1 MNKYLEDQNTLMREY
16 GFSELINARRVLS
29 RPFIELPLRNQERLF
44 YDLSRRLRR
53 FAGHAAIAYTIIPD
67 MEKGKF
73 KREECSAKAANLRDY
88 IEHKGNR
95 NVSITGVSGQG
106 KSYLTMYLLRRFEDR
121 QRIIFSFKPDDHEVH
136 LGIPVIDAKEC
147 LPNPFRDI
155 NAFSEAYM
163 TAFFG
168 ERVSSGIQLQQT
180 PAFLQEIASQS
191 SDWKSFMKTIG
202 EKRRTASKNQIE
214 TLNAI
219 EQNVKSLVIEDMDS
233 VELAN
238 ESTVFDF
245 SSLQTKQSQNFY
257 AELMLRQIYREM
269 EERRRT
275 NVIVCID
282 EAHRLTKSYHTILD
296 VMAREIRDKGMLWII
311 TQNLIDILP
320 EMRANFGTKFTFKLG
335 DADLQILSYNQLV
348 RFSVSMLQP
357 RQFTDIEFPESQ
369 AFAPVFTYIP
379 DGTEYRET
387 QKILAAVREERME
400 EGAGGRGKDIDYRKE
415 ALRILG
421 ERMSYA
427 TEMGKEISVKYGIT
441 KDQAKLRLKAILE
454 ELKNNNEVGRVKY
467 LRDGKPIVMYYSKSP
482 NLTNL
487 HTGMQSQ
494 AVDILNELG
503 VKINRVSTTGER
515 SAFDIE
521 TDFFMV
527 EIETGLKHS
536 MEDLKERIA
545 GTNLRVIIIVP
556 NRELI
561 DKYQGLGER
570 VLATTLDSLKEML
583 TVPEHN
589 STPKVQR

>member
-1 MNKYLEDQNTLMREY
+1 MREY

-29 RPFIELPLRNQERLF
+29 KPLLELPLRNEQRLF

-53 FAGHAAIAYTIIPD
+53 FSGHTALAYNIIPD
-67 MEKGKF
+67 VERGKF
-73 KREECSAKAANLRDY
+73 RREECSPKAANLRDY

-106 KSYLTMYLLRRFEDR
+106 KSYLTMHLLKKFEDR
-121 QRIIFSFKPDDHEVH
+121 ERIIFSFKPDDHEVH

-147 LPNPFRDI
+147 LPNPFRDV

-168 ERVSSGIQLQQT
+168 EKVSSGIQLQQT
-180 PAFLQEIASQS
+180 PAFLQEIASKS
-191 SDWKSFMKTIG
+191 NDWKSFMKTIG
-202 EKRRTASKNQIE
+202 EKRKSASKNQIE

-219 EQNVKSLVIEDMDS
+219 EQNVKSLIIEDMGN

-245 SSLQTKQSQNFY
+245 STLPTKQAQNFY

-269 EERRRT
+269 EDRKRT
-275 NVIVCID
+275 DVLICID

-296 VMAREIRDKGMLWII
+296 VMSREIRDKGMLWII

-335 DADLQILSYNQLV
+335 DADLQLLSYNSLV

-357 RQFTDIEFPESQ
+357 RQFVDIEFPESNS
-369 AFAPVFTYIP
+369 FAPVLTYIP
-379 DGTEYRET
+379 DGSEYRET
-387 QKILAAVREERME
+387 PRILAAVREAGME
-400 EGAGGRGKDIDYRKE
+400 EEAGGRGKDIDYRE
-415 ALRILG
+415 EVLRILSD
-421 ERMSYA
+421 RMSYA
-427 TEMGKEISVKYGIT
+427 TEMGKEISSKYGIE
-441 KDQAKLRLKAILE
+441 KDQAKLRIKSILE
-454 ELKNNNEVGRVKY
+454 EMKNNNEVGRVKY

-482 NLTNL
+482 NLSNL

-494 AVDILNELG
+494 AVDILTELG
-503 VKINRVSTTGER
+503 VSVNKISTTGER
-515 SAFDIE
+515 GAFDIE

-536 MEDLKERIA
+536 LEDLKERIA

-570 VLATTLDSLKEML
+570 VMVMTMDSVRGML
-583 TVPEHN
+583 SEPVRSN
-589 STPKVQR
+589 NAKSV

>member
-1 MNKYLEDQNTLMREY
+1 MREY

-29 RPFIELPLRNQERLF
+29 KPLIELPLRNEQRLF

-53 FAGHAAIAYTIIPD
+53 FSGHTALAYNIIPD
-67 MEKGKF
+67 LERGKF
-73 KREECSAKAANLRDY
+73 RREECSPKAANLRDY

-106 KSYLTMYLLRRFEDR
+106 KSYLTMHLLKKFEDR

-147 LPNPFRDI
+147 LPNPFSDV
-155 NAFSEAYM
+155 NAFSESYM

-168 ERVSSGIQLQQT
+168 EKVSSGIQLQQT

-191 SDWKSFMKTIG
+191 SDWKSFMKTIS
-202 EKRRTASKNQIE
+202 EKRKSASKNQIE

-219 EQNVKSLVIEDMDS
+219 EQNVKSLIIEDMGN

-245 SSLQTKQSQNFY
+245 STLPTKQAQNFY

-269 EERRRT
+269 EDRKR
-275 NVIVCID
+275 VDVLICID

-296 VMAREIRDKGMLWII
+296 VMSREIRDKGMLWII

-335 DADLQILSYNQLV
+335 DADLQLLSYNSLV

-357 RQFTDIEFPESQ
+357 RQFVDIEFPESNS
-369 AFAPVFTYIP
+369 FAPVLTYIP
-379 DGTEYRET
+379 DGSEYKET
-387 QKILAAVREERME
+387 PRILAAVRKAGME
-400 EGAGGRGKDIDYRKE
+400 EGAGGRGKDIDYRE
-415 ALRILG
+415 EVLRILSD
-421 ERMSYA
+421 RMSYA
-427 TEMGKEISVKYGIT
+427 TEMGKEISSKYGIE
-441 KDQAKLRLKAILE
+441 KDQAKLRIKSILE
-454 ELKNNNEVGRVKY
+454 DMKNNNEVGRVKY
-467 LRDGKPIVMYYSKSP
+467 LREGKPIVMYYSKNP
-482 NLTNL
+482 NLSNL

-494 AVDILNELG
+494 AVDILTELG
-503 VKINRVSTTGER
+503 VSVNKISTTGER
-515 SAFDIE
+515 GAFDIE

-536 MEDLKERIA
+536 LEDLKERIA

-556 NRELI
+556 NKELM
-561 DKYQGLGER
+561 DKYKGLGER
-570 VLATTLDSLKEML
+570 VMVMTMDSLREML
-583 TVPEHN
+583 TETEKRVH
-589 STPKVQR
+589 S

>member
-1 MNKYLEDQNTLMREY
+1 MGKC
-16 GFSELINARRVLS
+16 GFPELINARRVLS
-29 RPFIELPLRNQERLF
+29 KPFIELPLRNEQRLF

-53 FAGHAAIAYTIIPD
+53 FSGHTALAYNIIPD
-67 MEKGKF
+67 VERGKF
-73 KREECSAKAANLRDY
+73 RREKCSARAANLRDY

-106 KSYLTMYLLRRFEDR
+106 KSYLTMHLLRKFEDR

-147 LPNPFRDI
+147 LPNPFRDV

-168 ERVSSGIQLQQT
+168 EKVSSGIQLQQT

-191 SDWKSFMKTIG
+191 SNWKSFMKTIS
-202 EKRRTASKNQIE
+202 EKRKSASKNQIE

-219 EQNVKSLVIEDMDS
+219 EQNVKSLIIEDMGN

-238 ESTVFDF
+238 ESIVFDF
-245 SSLQTKQSQNFY
+245 STLPTKQAQNFY

-269 EERRRT
+269 EECKR
-275 NVIVCID
+275 NDVLILID

-296 VMAREIRDKGMLWII
+296 VMSREIRDKGMLWII

-335 DADLQILSYNQLV
+335 DADLQLLSYNSLV
-348 RFSVSMLQP
+348 RFSVSVLQP
-357 RQFTDIEFPESQ
+357 RQFVDIEFPESNS
-369 AFAPVFTYIP
+369 FAPVLTYMP
-379 DGTEYRET
+379 DGSEYRET
-387 QKILAAVREERME
+387 PKILATVKEEKME
-400 EGAGGRGKDIDYRKE
+400 EEAGGRGKDIDYRAE
-415 ALRILG
+415 VLRILSD
-421 ERMSYA
+421 RMSYA
-427 TEMGKEISVKYGIT
+427 TEMGKEISAKYGIE
-441 KDQAKLRLKAILE
+441 KDHAKLRIKSVLE
-454 ELKNNNEVGRVKY
+454 EMKNNNEVGRVKY
-467 LRDGKPIVMYYSKSP
+467 LREGKPIVMYYSRSP
-482 NLTNL
+482 NLSNL

-494 AVDILNELG
+494 VVGILNDLG
-503 VKINRVSTTGER
+503 VTINRISTTGER

-536 MEDLKERIA
+536 LEDLKERIKS
-545 GTNLRVIIIVP
+545 TNLRMIIIVP
-556 NRELI
+556 NRELME
-561 DKYQGLGER
+561 KYTGLGENVVVATIDSFK
-570 VLATTLDSLKEML
+570 VLLEEPQMNRGS
-583 TVPEHN
+583 
-589 STPKVQR
+589 

>member
-1 MNKYLEDQNTLMREY
+1 MREY

-29 RPFIELPLRNQERLF
+29 KPLIELPLRNEQRLF

-53 FAGHAAIAYTIIPD
+53 FSGHTALAYNIIPD
-67 MEKGKF
+67 VERGKF
-73 KREECSAKAANLRDY
+73 RREECSPKAANLRDY

-106 KSYLTMYLLRRFEDR
+106 KSYLTMHLLRKFEDR

-168 ERVSSGIQLQQT
+168 EKVSSGIQLQQT

-191 SDWKSFMKTIG
+191 SDWKSFMKTIS
-202 EKRRTASKNQIE
+202 EKRKSASKNQIE

-219 EQNVKSLVIEDMDS
+219 EQNVKSLIIEDMGS
-233 VELAN
+233 IELAN

-245 SSLQTKQSQNFY
+245 STLPTKQAQNFY

-269 EERRRT
+269 EDRKR
-275 NVIVCID
+275 VDVLICID

-296 VMAREIRDKGMLWII
+296 VMSREIRDKGMLWII

-335 DADLQILSYNQLV
+335 DADLHLLSYNSLV

-357 RQFTDIEFPESQ
+357 RQFVDIEFPESNS
-369 AFAPVFTYIP
+369 FAPVLTYIP
-379 DGTEYRET
+379 DGSEYKET
-387 QKILAAVREERME
+387 PRILAAVRKAGME
-400 EGAGGRGKDIDYRKE
+400 EGAGGRGKDIDYRE
-415 ALRILG
+415 EVLRILSD
-421 ERMSYA
+421 RMSYA
-427 TEMGKEISVKYGIT
+427 TEMGKEISSKYGIE
-441 KDQAKLRLKAILE
+441 KDQAKLRIKSILE
-454 ELKNNNEVGRVKY
+454 DMKNNNEVGRVKY
-467 LRDGKPIVMYYSKSP
+467 LREGKPIVMYYSKNP
-482 NLTNL
+482 NLSNL

-494 AVDILNELG
+494 AVDILTELG
-503 VKINRVSTTGER
+503 VSVNKISTTGER
-515 SAFDIE
+515 GAFDIE

-536 MEDLKERIA
+536 LEDLKERIA

-556 NRELI
+556 NKELM
-561 DKYQGLGER
+561 DKYKGLGER
-570 VLATTLDSLKEML
+570 VMVMTMDSLREML
-583 TVPEHN
+583 TETEKRVH
-589 STPKVQR
+589 S

>member
-1 MNKYLEDQNTLMREY
+1 MREY

-29 RPFIELPLRNQERLF
+29 KPLIELPLRNEQRLF

-53 FAGHAAIAYTIIPD
+53 FSGHTALAYNIIPD
-67 MEKGKF
+67 LERGKF
-73 KREECSAKAANLRDY
+73 RREECSPKAANLRDY

-106 KSYLTMYLLRRFEDR
+106 KSYLTMHLLKKFEHR

-147 LPNPFRDI
+147 LPNPFSDV
-155 NAFSEAYM
+155 NAFSESYM

-168 ERVSSGIQLQQT
+168 EKVSSGIQLQQT

-191 SDWKSFMKTIG
+191 SDWKSFMKTIS
-202 EKRRTASKNQIE
+202 EKRKSASKNQIE

-219 EQNVKSLVIEDMDS
+219 EQNVKSLIIEDMGN

-245 SSLQTKQSQNFY
+245 STLPTKQAQNFY

-269 EERRRT
+269 EDRKR
-275 NVIVCID
+275 VDVLICID

-296 VMAREIRDKGMLWII
+296 VMSREIRDKGMLWII

-335 DADLQILSYNQLV
+335 DADLQLLSYNSLV

-357 RQFTDIEFPESQ
+357 RQFVDIEFPESNS
-369 AFAPVFTYIP
+369 FAPVLTYIP
-379 DGTEYRET
+379 DGSEYKET
-387 QKILAAVREERME
+387 PRILAAVRKAGME
-400 EGAGGRGKDIDYRKE
+400 EGAGGRGKDIDYRE
-415 ALRILG
+415 EVLRILSD
-421 ERMSYA
+421 RMSYA
-427 TEMGKEISVKYGIT
+427 TEMGKEISSKYGIE
-441 KDQAKLRLKAILE
+441 KDQAKLRIKSILE
-454 ELKNNNEVGRVKY
+454 DMKNNNEVGRVKY
-467 LRDGKPIVMYYSKSP
+467 LREGKPIVMYYSKNP
-482 NLTNL
+482 NLSNL

-494 AVDILNELG
+494 AVDILTELG
-503 VKINRVSTTGER
+503 VSVNKISTTGER
-515 SAFDIE
+515 GAFDIE

-536 MEDLKERIA
+536 LEDLKERIA

-556 NRELI
+556 NKELM
-561 DKYQGLGER
+561 DKYKGLGER
-570 VLATTLDSLKEML
+570 VMVMTMDSLREML
-583 TVPEHN
+583 TETEKRVH
-589 STPKVQR
+589 S

>member
-1 MNKYLEDQNTLMREY
+1 MNKYLESQNTTMREY

-29 RPFIELPLRNQERLF
+29 KPFIDLPLRNEQRLF

-53 FAGHAAIAYTIIPD
+53 FAGHTTLAYNIIPD
-67 MEKGKF
+67 VERGKF
-73 KREECSAKAANLRDY
+73 RREECSPKATDLRDY

-106 KSYLTMYLLRRFEDR
+106 KSYLTMHLLHKFEDR

-136 LGIPVIDAKEC
+136 LGIPVIEAKQC

-155 NAFSEAYM
+155 NAFSESYM

-168 ERVSSGIQLQQT
+168 EKVSSGIQLQQT

-191 SDWKSFMKTIG
+191 SDWKSFMKTIS
-202 EKRRTASKNQIE
+202 EKRRSASKNQIE

-219 EQNVKSLVIEDMDS
+219 EQNVKSLVVEDMGN

-245 SSLQTKQSQNFY
+245 STLPTKQAQNFY

-269 EERRRT
+269 ESRARKD
-275 NVIVCID
+275 VLICID

-296 VMAREIRDKGMLWII
+296 VMSREIRDKGMLWII

-320 EMRANFGTKFTFKLG
+320 EMRANFGTKFSFRLG
-335 DADLQILSYNQLV
+335 DADLQMLSYNQLV
-348 RFSVSMLQP
+348 RYSVSVLHP

-369 AFAPVFTYIP
+369 AFNPVMTYIP
-379 DGTEYRET
+379 NGTEYKESPR
-387 QKILAAVREERME
+387 ILAAVKEIKME
-400 EGAGGRGKDIDYRKE
+400 EGAGGRGKDINFKE
-415 ALRILG
+415 EVLLILG

-427 TEMGKEISVKYGIT
+427 TEMGKEISAKYGIE
-441 KDQAKLRLKAILE
+441 KDQAKLRIKSVLE
-454 ELKNNNEVGRVKY
+454 ELKNSNEVGRVKY
-467 LRDGKPIVMYYSKSP
+467 LRDGKPIVMYYSRRP
-482 NLTNL
+482 NLSNL

-494 AVDILNELG
+494 AVDILTELG
-503 VKINRVSTTGER
+503 VSINRISTTGER
-515 SAFDIE
+515 GAFDVE

-545 GTNLRVIIIVP
+545 GTNLRVVIIVP
-556 NRELI
+556 NKELI
-561 DKYQGLGER
+561 DKYKGLGER
-570 VLATTLDSLKEML
+570 VSTITMDSLREML
-583 TVPEHN
+583 IETERSGH
-589 STPKVQR
+589 S

>member
-1 MNKYLEDQNTLMREY
+1 MKEY

-29 RPFIELPLRNQERLF
+29 KPLIELPLRNEQRLF

-53 FAGHAAIAYTIIPD
+53 FSGRTALAYNIIPD
-67 MEKGKF
+67 LERGKF
-73 KREECSAKAANLRDY
+73 RREECSPKAANLRDY

-106 KSYLTMYLLRRFEDR
+106 KSYLTMHLLRKFEDR

-147 LPNPFRDI
+147 LPNPFRDV

-168 ERVSSGIQLQQT
+168 EKVSSGIQLQQT

-191 SDWKSFMKTIG
+191 SDWKSFMKTIS
-202 EKRRTASKNQIE
+202 EKRKSASKNQIE

-219 EQNVKSLVIEDMDS
+219 EQNVKSLIIEDMGN

-245 SSLQTKQSQNFY
+245 STLPTKQAQNFY

-269 EERRRT
+269 EDRKRT
-275 NVIVCID
+275 DVLICID

-296 VMAREIRDKGMLWII
+296 VMSREIRDKGMLWII

-335 DADLQILSYNQLV
+335 DADLQLLSYNSLV

-357 RQFTDIEFPESQ
+357 RQFIDIEFPESSS
-369 AFAPVFTYIP
+369 FAPVLTYIP
-379 DGTEYRET
+379 DGSEYRET
-387 QKILAAVREERME
+387 PRILVAVREAGMDE
-400 EGAGGRGKDIDYRKE
+400 EAGGRGKDIDYRAE
-415 ALRILG
+415 VLRILSD
-421 ERMSYA
+421 RMSYA
-427 TEMGKEISVKYGIT
+427 TEMGKEISVKYGIE
-441 KDQAKLRLKAILE
+441 KDQAKLRIKSVLE
-454 ELKNNNEVGRVKY
+454 EMKNNNEVGRVKY
-467 LRDGKPIVMYYSKSP
+467 LRDGKPIVMYYSRSP
-482 NLTNL
+482 NLSNL

-494 AVDILNELG
+494 AVDILTELG
-503 VKINRVSTTGER
+503 VSINRISTTGER
-515 SAFDIE
+515 GAFDIE

-570 VLATTLDSLKEML
+570 VMVMTMDSLRILLAE
-583 TVPEHN
+583 PEKSSN
-589 STPKVQR
+589 QPKD

>member
-1 MNKYLEDQNTLMREY
+1 MREY
-16 GFSELINARRVLS
+16 GFSEMINAKRMLS
-29 RPFIELPLRNQERLF
+29 KPLIELPVRNQERLF
-44 YDLSRRLRR
+44 YSLSGRLKR
-53 FAGHAAIAYTIIPD
+53 FAGHTAIAYAVVPD

-73 KREECSAKAANLRDY
+73 RREECSARAVSLRDY

-106 KSYLTMYLLRRFEDR
+106 KSYLTMHLLSLFQDR

-147 LPNPFRDI
+147 LPNPFSDI

-168 ERVSSGIQLQQT
+168 EKTSSGIQLQQT

-191 SDWKSFMKTIG
+191 RDWKSFMKTIT
-202 EKRRTASKNQIE
+202 EKKRSASKNQIE

-219 EQNVKSLVIEDMDS
+219 EQNVKSLIIEDMGSVDLDS
-233 VELAN
+233 G
-238 ESTVFDF
+238 SIVFDF
-245 SSLQTKQSQNFY
+245 SALPTKQAQNFY
-257 AELMLRQIYREM
+257 AELMLRQIYRDM
-269 EERRRT
+269 ESRKRT
-275 NVIVCID
+275 DVLICID

-296 VMAREIRDKGMLWII
+296 VMSREIRDKGMLWII

-320 EMRANFGTKFTFKLG
+320 EMRANFGTKFSFRLG

-348 RFSVSMLQP
+348 RFSVSVLQP

-369 AFAPVFTYIP
+369 SFSPVFTYIP
-379 DGTEYRET
+379 DGKERKESPR
-387 QKILAAVREERME
+387 ILAAVKEAKME
-400 EGAGGRGKDIDYRKE
+400 EEAGGRGKEIGYREEVLK
-415 ALRILG
+415 ILK

-427 TEMGKEISVKYGIT
+427 TEMGKEISAKYGIE
-441 KDQAKLRLKAILE
+441 KDQAKLRVKSVLE
-454 ELKNNNEVGRVKY
+454 ELRNNNEIGRVKY

-482 NLTNL
+482 NLSNL

-494 AVDILNELG
+494 VVDILSELG
-503 VKINRVSTTGER
+503 VSINRMSTTGER
-515 SAFDIE
+515 NAFDIE

-545 GTNLRVIIIVP
+545 NTNLRVIIIVP
-556 NRELI
+556 NKDLI
-561 DKYQGLGER
+561 ERYQGFGER
-570 VLATTLDSLKEML
+570 VMVMTMDSLKEML
-583 TVPEHN
+583 TE
-589 STPKVQR
+589 TEKFTIE

>member
-1 MNKYLEDQNTLMREY
+1 MKEY

-29 RPFIELPLRNQERLF
+29 KPLIELPLRNEQRLF

-53 FAGHAAIAYTIIPD
+53 FSGRTALAYNIIPD
-67 MEKGKF
+67 LERGKF
-73 KREECSAKAANLRDY
+73 RREECSPKAANLRDY

-106 KSYLTMYLLRRFEDR
+106 KSYLTMHLLRKFEDR

-136 LGIPVIDAKEC
+136 LGIPVIEAKQC

-168 ERVSSGIQLQQT
+168 EKVSSGIQLQQT

-191 SDWKSFMKTIG
+191 SDWKSFMKTIS
-202 EKRRTASKNQIE
+202 EKRKSASKNQIE

-219 EQNVKSLVIEDMDS
+219 EQNVKSLIIEDMGN

-245 SSLQTKQSQNFY
+245 STLPTKQAQNFY

-269 EERRRT
+269 EDRKRT
-275 NVIVCID
+275 DVLICID

-296 VMAREIRDKGMLWII
+296 VMSREIRDKGMLWII

-335 DADLQILSYNQLV
+335 DADLQLLSFNPLV

-357 RQFTDIEFPESQ
+357 RQFVDIEFPESNS
-369 AFAPVFTYIP
+369 FAPVLTYMP
-379 DGTEYRET
+379 DGSEYRET
-387 QKILAAVREERME
+387 PRILAAVRKAGME
-400 EGAGGRGKDIDYRKE
+400 EEAGRRGKDIDYRE
-415 ALRILG
+415 EVLRILSD
-421 ERMSYA
+421 RMSYA
-427 TEMGKEISVKYGIT
+427 TEMGKEISSKYGIE
-441 KDQAKLRLKAILE
+441 KDQAKLRIKSILE
-454 ELKNNNEVGRVKY
+454 EMKNNNEVGRVKY
-467 LRDGKPIVMYYSKSP
+467 LREGKPIVMYYSKNP
-482 NLTNL
+482 NLSNL

-494 AVDILNELG
+494 AVDILTELG
-503 VKINRVSTTGER
+503 VAVNRISTTGER
-515 SAFDIE
+515 RAFDIE

-536 MEDLKERIA
+536 LEDLKERIA

-570 VLATTLDSLKEML
+570 VMVMTMDSLREIL
-583 TVPEHN
+583 IEPEKKA
-589 STPKVQR
+589 SYK

>member
-1 MNKYLEDQNTLMREY
+1 MREY

-29 RPFIELPLRNQERLF
+29 KPLIELPLRDEQRLF

-53 FAGHAAIAYTIIPD
+53 FAGHTALAYNIIPD
-67 MEKGKF
+67 VERGKF
-73 KREECSAKAANLRDY
+73 RREECSARAANLRDY

-106 KSYLTMYLLRRFEDR
+106 KSYLTMHLLRRFEDR
-121 QRIIFSFKPDDHEVH
+121 ERIIFSFKPDDHEVH
-136 LGIPVIDAKEC
+136 LGIPVIDAKQC
-147 LPNPFRDI
+147 LPNPFRDV

-168 ERVSSGIQLQQT
+168 EKVSSGIQLQQT

-191 SDWKSFMKTIG
+191 SDWKSFMKTIS
-202 EKRRTASKNQIE
+202 EKRKSASKNQIE

-219 EQNVKSLVIEDMDS
+219 EQNVKSLIVEDMGS
-233 VELAN
+233 VDLAN

-245 SSLQTKQSQNFY
+245 STLPTKQAQNFY

-269 EERRRT
+269 EYRKRT
-275 NVIVCID
+275 DVLICID

-296 VMAREIRDKGMLWII
+296 VMSREIRDKGMLWII

-320 EMRANFGTKFTFKLG
+320 EMRANFGTKLTFKLG
-335 DADLQILSYNQLV
+335 DADLELLSYNSLV

-357 RQFTDIEFPESQ
+357 RQFVDIEFPESNS
-369 AFAPVFTYIP
+369 FAPVLTYIP
-379 DGTEYRET
+379 DGSEYRET
-387 QKILAAVREERME
+387 PRILAAVREAGME
-400 EGAGGRGKDIDYRKE
+400 EEAGGRGKDIDYTE
-415 ALRILG
+415 EILRILSNK
-421 ERMSYA
+421 MSYA
-427 TEMGKEISVKYGIT
+427 TEMGKEISSKYGIE
-441 KDQAKLRLKAILE
+441 KDQAKLRIKSILE
-454 ELKNNNEVGRVKY
+454 DMKNNNEVGRVKY
-467 LRDGKPIVMYYSKSP
+467 LREGKPIVMYYSKSP
-482 NLTNL
+482 NLSNL

-494 AVDILNELG
+494 AVDILTELG
-503 VKINRVSTTGER
+503 VSVNRISTTGER
-515 SAFDIE
+515 GAFDIE

-556 NRELI
+556 NKELM

-570 VLATTLDSLKEML
+570 VMVIIMDSLRILLAE
-583 TVPEHN
+583 PEKSSN
-589 STPKVQR
+589 QVKS

>member
-1 MNKYLEDQNTLMREY
+1 MREY

-29 RPFIELPLRNQERLF
+29 KPLIELPLRDEQRLF

-53 FAGHAAIAYTIIPD
+53 FAGHTALAYNIIPD
-67 MEKGKF
+67 VERGKF
-73 KREECSAKAANLRDY
+73 RREECSARAANLRDY

-106 KSYLTMYLLRRFEDR
+106 KSYLTMHLLRKFEDR

-147 LPNPFRDI
+147 LPNPFRDV

-168 ERVSSGIQLQQT
+168 EKVSSGIQLQQT

-202 EKRRTASKNQIE
+202 EKRKSASKNQIE

-219 EQNVKSLVIEDMDS
+219 EQNVKSLIVEDMGS

-245 SSLQTKQSQNFY
+245 STLPTKQAQNFY

-269 EERRRT
+269 EDRKRT
-275 NVIVCID
+275 DVLICID

-296 VMAREIRDKGMLWII
+296 VMSREIRDKGMLWII

-335 DADLQILSYNQLV
+335 DADLQLLSYNSLV

-357 RQFTDIEFPESQ
+357 KQFVDIEFPESNS
-369 AFAPVFTYIP
+369 FAPVLTYMP
-379 DGTEYRET
+379 DGSEYRET
-387 QKILAAVREERME
+387 PRILAAVREAGME
-400 EGAGGRGKDIDYRKE
+400 EGAGGRGKDIDYRE
-415 ALRILG
+415 EVIRILSNK
-421 ERMSYA
+421 MSYA
-427 TEMGKEISVKYGIT
+427 TEMGKEISSKYGIE
-441 KDQAKLRLKAILE
+441 KDQAKLRIKSILE
-454 ELKNNNEVGRVKY
+454 EMKKNNEVGRVKY
-467 LRDGKPIVMYYSKSP
+467 LREGKPIVMYYSRSP
-482 NLTNL
+482 NLSNL

-494 AVDILNELG
+494 VVGILNDLG
-503 VKINRVSTTGER
+503 VTINRISTTGER

-536 MEDLKERIA
+536 LEDLKERIKS
-545 GTNLRVIIIVP
+545 TNLRMIIIVP
-556 NRELI
+556 NRELME
-561 DKYQGLGER
+561 KYTGLGENVVVATIDSFK
-570 VLATTLDSLKEML
+570 VLLEEPQMNRGS
-583 TVPEHN
+583 
-589 STPKVQR
+589 

>member
-1 MNKYLEDQNTLMREY
+1 MNKYLEDQNRVMREY

-29 RPFIELPLRNQERLF
+29 KPIIELPLRNQERLF
-44 YDLSRRLRR
+44 YDLSKRLKR
-53 FAGHAAIAYTIIPD
+53 FAGHTTIAYTIIPD
-67 MEKGKF
+67 MERGKF
-73 KREECSAKAANLRDY
+73 KRDECSAKAANLRDY

-106 KSYLTMYLLRRFEDR
+106 KSYLTMHLLSRFGDR

-168 ERVSSGIQLQQT
+168 EKVSSGIQLQQT
-180 PAFLQEIASQS
+180 PEFLQEIASLS
-191 SDWKSFMKTIG
+191 TDWKSFMKTISD
-202 EKRRTASKNQIE
+202 KRKSASKNQIE

-219 EQNVKSLVIEDMDS
+219 EQNVKSLIIEDMGNID
-233 VELAN
+233 LAN

-245 SSLQTKQSQNFY
+245 STLPTKQAQNFY

-269 EERRRT
+269 EERKRKG
-275 NVIVCID
+275 VLICID

-296 VMAREIRDKGMLWII
+296 VMSREIRDKGMLWII

-335 DADLQILSYNQLV
+335 DADLQMLSYNHLA

-369 AFAPVFTYIP
+369 AFAPVLTYIS
-379 DGTEYRET
+379 DGSEYRESPR
-387 QKILAAVREERME
+387 IVAAVKEARME
-400 EGAGGRGKDIDYRKE
+400 EGAGGRGKDIDYKE
-415 ALRILG
+415 EIMQILS

-427 TEMGKEISVKYGIT
+427 TEMGKEISAKYGIT
-441 KDQAKLRLKAILE
+441 KDQAKLRIKSVLE

-467 LRDGKPIVMYYSKSP
+467 LREGKPIVMYYSKNH

-503 VKINRVSTTGER
+503 VHINRVSTTGER
-515 SAFDIE
+515 GAFDIE

-545 GTNLRVIIIVP
+545 GTNLRVIIVVP
-556 NRELI
+556 NSELI

-570 VLATTLDSLKEML
+570 VLVMTIDSMKEML
-583 TVPEHN
+583 TEPVRSN
-589 STPKVQR
+589 NAKSV

>member
-1 MNKYLEDQNTLMREY
+1 MREY

-29 RPFIELPLRNQERLF
+29 KPLIELPLRNEQRLF

-53 FAGHAAIAYTIIPD
+53 FSGHTALAYNIIPD
-67 MEKGKF
+67 IERGKF
-73 KREECSAKAANLRDY
+73 RREECSPKAANLRDY

-106 KSYLTMYLLRRFEDR
+106 KSYLTMHLLRKFEDR

-168 ERVSSGIQLQQT
+168 EKVSSGIQLQQT

-191 SDWKSFMKTIG
+191 SDWKSFIKTIS
-202 EKRRTASKNQIE
+202 EERKSASKNQIE

-219 EQNVKSLVIEDMDS
+219 EQNVKSLIIEDMGN

-238 ESTVFDF
+238 ESIVFDF
-245 SSLQTKQSQNFY
+245 STLPTKQAQNFY

-269 EERRRT
+269 EDRKRT
-275 NVIVCID
+275 DVLICID

-296 VMAREIRDKGMLWII
+296 VMSREIRDKGMLWII

-335 DADLQILSYNQLV
+335 DADLQLLSYNSLV
-348 RFSVSMLQP
+348 RFSVSVLQP
-357 RQFTDIEFPESQ
+357 RQFVDIEFPESNS
-369 AFAPVFTYIP
+369 FAPVLIYMP
-379 DGTEYRET
+379 DGSEYRET
-387 QKILAAVREERME
+387 PRILAAVREAGME
-400 EGAGGRGKDIDYRKE
+400 EEAGGRGKDIDYRAE
-415 ALRILG
+415 VLRILSD
-421 ERMSYA
+421 RMSYA
-427 TEMGKEISVKYGIT
+427 TEMGKEISSKYGIE
-441 KDQAKLRLKAILE
+441 KDLAKLRIKSILE
-454 ELKNNNEVGRVKY
+454 EMKNNNEVGRVKY
-467 LRDGKPIVMYYSKSP
+467 LRDGKSIVMYYSKSP
-482 NLTNL
+482 NLSNL

-494 AVDILNELG
+494 VVGILNDLG
-503 VKINRVSTTGER
+503 VTINRISTTGER

-536 MEDLKERIA
+536 LEDLKERIKS
-545 GTNLRVIIIVP
+545 TNLRMIIIVP
-556 NRELI
+556 NRELME
-561 DKYQGLGER
+561 KYTGLGENVVVATIDSFK
-570 VLATTLDSLKEML
+570 VLLEEPQMNRGS
-583 TVPEHN
+583 
-589 STPKVQR
+589 